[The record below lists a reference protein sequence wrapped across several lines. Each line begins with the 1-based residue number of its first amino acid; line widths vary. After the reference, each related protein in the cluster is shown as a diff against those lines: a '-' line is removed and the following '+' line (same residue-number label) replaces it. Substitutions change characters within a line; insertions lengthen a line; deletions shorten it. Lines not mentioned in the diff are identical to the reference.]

1 MKWIVNLVGTEA
13 KNDFEK
19 DFFKLMNDAV
29 FGKTM
34 ENLRKHRDI
43 KLITTERRRTYL
55 MLEPNYHTTKFV
67 TEHLLAIEMK
77 KKKTEILMNK
87 PVNLGLSILC
97 LSKTLMYEFWY
108 DYIKPKYSEKANLCY
123 MDTNSFIIHVKT
135 EDIYKDIKEDV
146 DKWFETSNYDVDRLL
161 SVGKKK

>member
-1 MKWIVNLVGTEA
+1 MRTKA

-67 TEHLLAIEMK
+67 TEQ
-77 KKKTEILMNK
+77 
-87 PVNLGLSILC
+87 
-97 LSKTLMYEFWY
+97 
-108 DYIKPKYSEKANLCY
+108 
-123 MDTNSFIIHVKT
+123 
-135 EDIYKDIKEDV
+135 
-146 DKWFETSNYDVDRLL
+146 
-161 SVGKKK
+161 

>member
-1 MKWIVNLVGTEA
+1 MS
-13 KNDFEK
+13 F
-19 DFFKLMNDAV
+19 
-29 FGKTM
+29 
-34 ENLRKHRDI
+34 
-43 KLITTERRRTYL
+43 
-55 MLEPNYHTTKFV
+55 
-67 TEHLLAIEMK
+67 
-77 KKKTEILMNK
+77 
-87 PVNLGLSILC
+87 
-97 LSKTLMYEFWY
+97 